1 MIIFFYLEKSLEKIQ
16 KKNKLIFEA
25 ILAFKAFF
33 LKNSLNNYLSLQ
45 FLSEF
50 RGFFDFNELEF
61 FDILKGVG
69 VLKGFFSSK
78 TRRLILQK
86 DFSLKKLKISI
97 EKFYSET
104 NSGLIVNF
112 SLFWAKSLLEIYWL
126 TCRLM
131 CKNGKFFPDI
141 CIGIELLLLF
151 SYRIKEEKLEK
162 NFELK
167 EEDSIHAILGKLL
180 SFFLSDGFLLVFSD
194 TNQIKI
200 F

>member
-1 MIIFFYLEKSLEKIQ
+1 MKKAQEKSQ
-16 KKNKLIFEA
+16 RIFET
-25 ILAFKAFF
+25 ILSFKAFF

-45 FLSEF
+45 FLNEF
-50 RGFFDFNELEF
+50 QVFSGFTELEF
-61 FDILKGVG
+61 FEVLKGIG

-78 TRRLILQK
+78 TKRFILQK

-97 EKFYSET
+97 EKFYAET

-167 EEDSIHAILGKLL
+167 DEDSIPAILGKLF
-180 SFFLSDGFLLVFSD
+180 SFFLSDGFLF
-194 TNQIKI
+194 I
-200 F
+200 FY